1 MNATMNPMIRQ
12 ICEMGD
18 FVRRMR
24 VQMRFGTLSRAPLR
38 LLRLEL
44 REEVV
49 ECDWLARDPDR
60 WDADL
65 PAAVGER
72 NASLQALEDAVAVR
86 SLLFSTMPAL
96 SSGMFRVYRQS
107 RGETPTLIMTGVAHR
122 EERVPTGVRSLA
134 MRAKLAGFRFWLAD
148 GVLKALQL
156 EEQHMSL

>member
-1 MNATMNPMIRQ
+1 MNTMIRQ
-12 ICEMGD
+12 MCEIGD

-24 VQMRFGTLSRAPLR
+24 VQLRFGTLSRAPLR

-44 REEVV
+44 RENLV
-49 ECDWLARDPDR
+49 ECDWLARAADR

-65 PAAVGER
+65 PVRIGER

-86 SLLFSTMPAL
+86 DLLFSTMPGL
-96 SSGMFRVYRQS
+96 SSGVFRIYREVEGGPP
-107 RGETPTLIMTGVAHR
+107 RLIMTGAADR

-134 MRAKLAGFRFWLAD
+134 MRAKLAGFRFRLAD
-148 GVLKALQL
+148 GVLKAFQL